1 MAAPAAKKA
10 AAKAKGPQRG
20 AYYKVEGTK
29 VTTTK
34 KSCPRCGPG
43 ILMADH
49 KDRVAC
55 GKCGYTEF
63 KK

>member
-1 MAAPAAKKA
+1 MAEKKA
-10 AAKAKGPQRG
+10 KAPKGKARG
-20 AYYKVEGTK
+20 AFFKIEGTK

-34 KSCPRCGPG
+34 KYCPRCGPG
-43 ILMADH
+43 IMMADH
-49 KDRVAC
+49 KDRTAC

>member
-1 MAAPAAKKA
+1 MAAPAKK

-20 AYYKVEGTK
+20 ANYKIEGAK

-49 KDRVAC
+49 KDRAAC